1 MKMMS
6 RIMLTCR
13 KASKYIERDRD
24 LNLNLIQRLQLRMHL
39 IFCSLCRSYSH
50 QSDQIHAFILLF
62 KKSKTSTIPD
72 VEKVKTN
79 ILQEAQKMND

>member
-6 RIMLTCR
+6 RIMLTCK
-13 KASKYIERDRD
+13 KASEYIERDRD

-50 QSDQIHAFILLF
+50 QSDQIHSFILQF
-62 KKSKTSTIPD
+62 KKSETSTMPD

-79 ILQEAQKMND
+79 ILQKAQKTKD